1 MKKANK
7 KITISILKPIT
18 PGLNKDEF
26 IESLEKNIYSE
37 LDIIKALHYI
47 TTNILSKS
55 LGSFIKTG
63 DPVSLKNIS
72 ILHHLVGKLHQLNI
86 N

>member
-37 LDIIKALHYI
+37 LDII
-47 TTNILSKS
+47 N
-55 LGSFIKTG
+55 
-63 DPVSLKNIS
+63 
-72 ILHHLVGKLHQLNI
+72 
-86 N
+86 